1 MDCGDAVISQTCL
14 QPALVR
20 TGSRFYEG
28 DSGRLEAVE
37 HQSHCHR
44 ALADGR
50 RHPLDRS
57 AADIAD
63 TENPGPAR
71 LEQQWHVI
79 NALEFSHWNVGPPEH
94 EAVAV

>member
-1 MDCGDAVISQTCL
+1 MGCVSWMIPCVAMSWLLEMLASDCARAD
-14 QPALVR
+14 
-20 TGSRFYEG
+20 RFYEG
-28 DSGRLEAVE
+28 DSGRLEAIE

-63 TENPGPAR
+63 TEDPGPAR
-71 LEQQWHVI
+71 LEQQRHVLQRSRVEP
-79 NALEFSHWNVGPPEH
+79 LECRRL
-94 EAVAV
+94 